1 LLRSIPQQRAMTQD
15 SLVSLSAVQAR
26 RLIGERGVSPVE
38 LLQACIARIEA
49 INPAVNAMAATC
61 FDRALDEARRAE
73 AAVMRG
79 DPLGLLHGLPLGVKD
94 LEETAGVLTT
104 YGSKLYRANVP
115 SEDNAMVARIRAA
128 GGILTAKTNTPE
140 MGAGAN
146 TRNEVWGATGNPFAP
161 LLNAG
166 GSSGGSAAALATDML
181 PLCTGS
187 DMGGSLRIPAALCGV
202 VGMRPSPGLVPDD
215 RRQLGW
221 MPINVSGPMART
233 IADARLLL
241 AAQAGFDARDP
252 LGYEFDAHAF
262 THPRRMDPAKLRI
275 GYTEDFGACAV
286 DDASRATFRTKIDK
300 IARHV
305 AVCEPVS
312 IDMDG
317 IDRCFDVIR
326 AQHFVAQFMETYQRD
341 PSLLGPNTRANYEM
355 GVSMTLAD
363 AVWAH
368 KTHTTL
374 YRRFQALTQRYDA
387 IMSPTVSVTP
397 FPWSQWHP
405 EAINGKTL
413 DTYYRWVGLTYLV
426 SLMTNPSLS
435 LPCGVD
441 HAGMPFGIQLIGQA
455 RADAALLDIAE
466 ALETAFAA
474 DSALGRPLPNL
485 RELREPVE
493 ELKSIVTSPPVR

>member
-1 LLRSIPQQRAMTQD
+1 MTQD
-15 SLVSLSAVQAR
+15 SLVCLSAVEAR
-26 RLIGERGVSPVE
+26 RLIEERNVSPVE
-38 LLQACIARIEA
+38 LLEACIARIEA

-61 FDRALDEARRAE
+61 FERAVDEARRAE
-73 AAVMRG
+73 ASVMRG

-94 LEETAGVLTT
+94 LEETGGVLTT
-104 YGSKLYRANVP
+104 YGSKLHRANVP
-115 SEDNAMVARIRAA
+115 AQDNAMVARIRAA

-187 DMGGSLRIPAALCGV
+187 DTGGSLRIPAALCGV
-202 VGMRPSPGLVPDD
+202 VGMRPSPGLVPGD
-215 RRQLGW
+215 RRELGW
-221 MPINVSGPMART
+221 SPITVSGPMART
-233 IADARLLL
+233 VADARLLL

-252 LGYEFDAHAF
+252 LGYEIDAQTF
-262 THPRRMDPAKLRI
+262 TQPRRIDTTKLRI
-275 GYTEDFGACAV
+275 GYTEDFGACAL
-286 DDASRATFRTKIDK
+286 DDASRATFRTKIDR

-305 AVCEPVS
+305 EVCEPVS

-326 AQHFVAQFMETYQRD
+326 AQSFVAQFMETYERD
-341 PSLLGPNTRANYEM
+341 PSLLGPNTRVNYEM

-368 KTHTTL
+368 TTHTRL
-374 YRRFQALTQRYDA
+374 YRRFQALTQRYDV
-387 IMSPTVSVTP
+387 IVSPTVSVTP
-397 FPWSQWHP
+397 FPWAQWHP

-441 HAGMPFGIQLIGQA
+441 HAGMPFGVQLIGRA

-466 ALETAFAA
+466 GLETAFKE
-474 DSALGRPLPNL
+474 DQALRRPVPNL
-485 RELREPVE
+485 DALREPVAQ
-493 ELKSIVTSPPVR
+493 LKSIVSSPPIR